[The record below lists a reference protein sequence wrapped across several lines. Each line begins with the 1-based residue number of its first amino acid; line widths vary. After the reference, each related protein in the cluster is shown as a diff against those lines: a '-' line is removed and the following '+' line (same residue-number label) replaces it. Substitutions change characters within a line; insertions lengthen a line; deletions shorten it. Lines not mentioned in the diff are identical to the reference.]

1 MKITVTYH
9 ASARERVGGTEKE
22 HIHLHTTH
30 DAQPLATRHLRA
42 ALLQRHHDLKE
53 LLPTCALA
61 VNCVYA
67 HDDTVLRDG
76 DEVAILPP
84 VSGG

>member
-9 ASARERVGGTEKE
+9 ASARERVGGTERE
-22 HIHLHTTH
+22 DVHLHPT
-30 DAQPLATRHLRA
+30 DGVQPPATRHLRA
-42 ALLQRHHDLKE
+42 LLLERHHALKE

-67 HDDTVLRDG
+67 HDDTVLKDG
-76 DEVAILPP
+76 DEVAVLPP